1 MKIFLLMAIL
11 NTYNCLTVSN
21 TAILRSNVN
30 IIEAY
35 LKAKEK
41 TMQENATKDDVENLL
56 AFYAD
61 SLYYEHILSPEKKFI
76 FKAKEDLRNGYMD
89 HLGET
94 RNVKITM
101 INHIEKQNVVIAEYS
116 IQREII
122 STGKTEKSSTVSF
135 YELDESGKIKHVI
148 DYL

>member
-1 MKIFLLMAIL
+1 MKTFLLITIL
-11 NTYNCLTVSN
+11 NTYNCFPVSD
-21 TAILRSNVN
+21 TGILRSNVN

-41 TMQENATKDDVENLL
+41 TMQENATKHDVENLL

-76 FKAKEDLRNGYMD
+76 FKTKEDLRNGYMD

-94 RNVKITM
+94 RNVKIIL
-101 INHIEKQNVVIAEYS
+101 INHIEKQNVVIAQYS

-122 STGKTEKSSTVSF
+122 STGKTEKSNTVSS
-135 YELDESGKIKHVI
+135 YELDESGE
-148 DYL
+148 D

>member
-1 MKIFLLMAIL
+1 MAIL

-21 TAILRSNVN
+21 TVILRSNVN

-41 TMQENATKDDVENLL
+41 TMQENAIKDDVENLL

-76 FKAKEDLRNGYMD
+76 LKPKRIW
-89 HLGET
+89 ET
-94 RNVKITM
+94 ATWIIWVKQEM
-101 INHIEKQNVVIAEYS
+101 
-116 IQREII
+116 
-122 STGKTEKSSTVSF
+122 
-135 YELDESGKIKHVI
+135 
-148 DYL
+148 